1 MEFQTAL
8 KILFYMQMLGGLSRK
23 KKRRKK
29 YFLQVT
35 SENVFQIHLQAFINM
50 NDIGKHSHLHIYP
63 PLRLSHGKL
72 ECSVPKGKTRT
83 LIDYDLW
90 C

>member
-1 MEFQTAL
+1 
-8 KILFYMQMLGGLSRK
+8 MQMLEGTCLHK
-23 KKRRKK
+23 EKEKKK

-35 SENVFQIHLQAFINM
+35 SENVLQIHLQAFIYM
-50 NDIGKHSHLHIYP
+50 NDIGKHSHLHIHP
-63 PLRLSHGKL
+63 PLRLSFKKL
-72 ECSVPKGKTRT
+72 ECLVPKGKTET

>member
-1 MEFQTAL
+1 
-8 KILFYMQMLGGLSRK
+8 MQMLGGGLSRK
-23 KKRRKK
+23 KKKKIFSASDFRK
-29 YFLQVT
+29 Y
-35 SENVFQIHLQAFINM
+35 VFQIHLQAFISM
-50 NDIGKHSHLHIYP
+50 NDIGKHSHLHTYP
-63 PLRLSHGKL
+63 PLRLSQEKF

>member
-1 MEFQTAL
+1 
-8 KILFYMQMLGGLSRK
+8 MLEGACLHIQK
-23 KKRRKK
+23 EKKK

-35 SENVFQIHLQAFINM
+35 SENVLQIHLQALINI

-63 PLRLSHGKL
+63 PLRLSQKKL
-72 ECSVPKGKTRT
+72 KCFVPKGKTRT

>member
-1 MEFQTAL
+1 
-8 KILFYMQMLGGLSRK
+8 MQMLEGGCLHK
-23 KKRRKK
+23 EKENKK

-35 SENVFQIHLQAFINM
+35 SENVLQIHLQAFINM

-63 PLRLSHGKL
+63 PLRPPQKKL